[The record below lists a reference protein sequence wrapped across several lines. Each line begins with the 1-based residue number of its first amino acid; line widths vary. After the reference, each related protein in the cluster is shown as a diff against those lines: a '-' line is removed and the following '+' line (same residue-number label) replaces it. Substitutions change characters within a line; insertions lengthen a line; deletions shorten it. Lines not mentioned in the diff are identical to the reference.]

1 MNIKL
6 STRHFIRILSF
17 AIAITVILSSFAVV
31 NHIKFKDA
39 EMKVEY
45 SYLRSIDNLADYM
58 TSIDKILTKS
68 MYVGTPELLTSL
80 STNLWK
86 SSSNAKMSLSQLP
99 VEFLNLSEVYKYLSQ
114 VGEYAIYISKKG
126 TDGLEISEEERLNMK
141 SLAELSRSLMDQ
153 IMILQDGIYTG
164 SISIGEV
171 KSDIDKQ
178 DDNRNYSGISDNI
191 SDIQEKFSSYP
202 KLIYDGPYSD
212 HIMEKSPEKLVGLEE
227 VSREEAKN
235 KASKVSGIDTASLQ
249 DDYDE
254 EGKMSSYRFKTN
266 DSNISITKQGGLVSY
281 MVKNRDISSQSL
293 TNENG
298 LKVSGQYLKSLGINN
313 IVPTYHEIRNNIMTI
328 NYAHEIEGVV
338 YYTDLIKVSVAMDS
352 GEIMGFDARGYIV
365 NNKVREF
372 APPSISKEK
381 AITVISPLLK
391 VEDIK
396 LTVIPT
402 NNIQE
407 ELTYQLTCKTE
418 DDKPILVYINAYSG
432 KEEDILI
439 LIITEEGILT
449 V

>member
-6 STRHFIRILSF
+6 SKRPFIRIISF
-17 AIAITVILSSFAVV
+17 AIAITVILSSLAVG
-31 NHIKFKDA
+31 NYMKFKDS

-86 SSSNAKMSLSQLP
+86 SSSNAKLSLSQLP
-99 VEFLNLSEVYKYLSQ
+99 VEFLNLSEVYKFLSQ
-114 VGEYAIYISKKG
+114 VGEYAIYIAKKG
-126 TDGLEISEEERLNMK
+126 TNGLEISEEERLNMK

-153 IMILQDGIYTG
+153 LMILQDGIYTG
-164 SISIGEV
+164 SIAIGEV
-171 KSDIDKQ
+171 KSDL
-178 DDNRNYSGISDNI
+178 DDQGDGRNYSVISDNI

-212 HIMEKSPEKLVGLEE
+212 HIMEKSPEKLIGLEE
-227 VSREEAKN
+227 VSREQAKE
-235 KASKVSGIDTASLQ
+235 KASKVSGIDISDLQ

-254 EGKMSSYRFKTN
+254 EGKMSSYRFKT
-266 DSNISITKQGGLVSY
+266 DQSNVSITKYGGLVSY
-281 MVKNRDISSQSL
+281 MVKNRDVANQSL
-293 TNENG
+293 TNENA
-298 LKVSGQYLKSLGINN
+298 LKVAGQYLKSLEINN
-313 IVPTYHEIRNNIMTI
+313 IIPTYHEIKNNIMTI
-328 NYAHEIEGVV
+328 NYAHEIDDII
-338 YYTDLIKVSVAMDS
+338 YYTDLIKVSIAMDS
-352 GEIMGFDARGYIV
+352 GEVIGFDSRGYII
-365 NNKVREF
+365 NNKERKIS
-372 APPSISKEK
+372 PPIISIEK
-381 AITVISPLLK
+381 AVNVISPLLK
-391 VEDIK
+391 VEDIR
-396 LTVIPT
+396 LAVIPT

-407 ELTYQLTCKTE
+407 ELTYQLKCKTE
-418 DDKPILVYINAYSG
+418 DDKPILVYINAYTG